1 MYEKLKILYV
11 IGVLVV
17 LFWKMKPLHVFGRV
31 EVPVGP
37 IGPRC
42 WDHSRKRLRRKLQRK
57 KKRRK
62 KRKRIRKPR
71 MERQRMER
79 QRMERMERKSERKSD
94 QWASVASVPAPFFG
108 PNGSAQI
115 VRWRWAGESCQ
126 FLVDPR
132 GICSNGNLWNPMVQ
146 LAAMMRSY
154 SILWQLIYQKI
165 LWHSERFPFLY
176 GWSVNRTWDP
186 KLEAQHL

>member
-1 MYEKLKILYV
+1 MKRNTPWGPGRSLSLSPQVCGTGVESRRHLAGHGGQSWEGPDGKRVFFMVFISFNEVLGQWRMYEKLKILYV

-31 EVPVGP
+31 EVPVGQV
-37 IGPRC
+37 GPRC

-79 QRMERMERKSERKSD
+79 MERKSERKSD
-94 QWASVASVPAPFFG
+94 QWASVASVPAPFLG
-108 PNGSAQI
+108 QTAL
-115 VRWRWAGESCQ
+115 R
-126 FLVDPR
+126 
-132 GICSNGNLWNPMVQ
+132 
-146 LAAMMRSY
+146 
-154 SILWQLIYQKI
+154 K
-165 LWHSERFPFLY
+165 
-176 GWSVNRTWDP
+176 
-186 KLEAQHL
+186 